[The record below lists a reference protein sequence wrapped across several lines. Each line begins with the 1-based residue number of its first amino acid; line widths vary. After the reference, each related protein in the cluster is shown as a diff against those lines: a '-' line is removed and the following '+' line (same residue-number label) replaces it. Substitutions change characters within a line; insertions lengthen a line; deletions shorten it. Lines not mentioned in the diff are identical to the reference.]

1 MKVNKTRGVCRSHC
15 GGLAVYIKK
24 YRKAKEEEEI
34 IRKRKYFTMQK
45 YNLPEKKSS
54 QRNQNPSRFP
64 ITKMFENFQ
73 KNPAFS
79 N

>member
-34 IRKRKYFTMQK
+34 IRKRKYFTIQK
-45 YNLPEKKSS
+45 YNLQKK
-54 QRNQNPSRFP
+54 
-64 ITKMFENFQ
+64 
-73 KNPAFS
+73 KNPPKETKILQGS
-79 N
+79 YYQNV